1 MTIQELLLKIYQIGL
16 DTITL
21 GWNIIDWL
29 SEAVYL
35 ILSRDFLN
43 LTIGQG
49 IVTLILA
56 ISFIISL
63 GHIFNYETS
72 KKTKIINT
80 LYCLIFLVALV
91 YLYDFYIAKIL
102 LLLETY

>member
-1 MTIQELLLKIYQIGL
+1 MTIQGLLLKIYQIGL

-29 SEAVYL
+29 SEAIYL
-35 ILSRDFLN
+35 IFNRDFLN

-56 ISFIISL
+56 ISFITSL
-63 GHIFNYETS
+63 GHIFNYEAS
-72 KKTKIINT
+72 KKTKIINS
-80 LYCLIFLVALV
+80 LYCLTFLVTLG
-91 YLYDFYIAKIL
+91 YLNEFYLANL
-102 LLLETY
+102 L